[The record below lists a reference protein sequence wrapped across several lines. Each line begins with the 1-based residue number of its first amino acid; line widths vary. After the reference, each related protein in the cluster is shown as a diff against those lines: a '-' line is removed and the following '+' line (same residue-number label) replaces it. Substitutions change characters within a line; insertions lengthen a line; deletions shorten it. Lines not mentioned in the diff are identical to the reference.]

1 MENKMKKF
9 LPIIALL
16 LIITGCSTV
25 SESPT
30 VQLNVIETWTGYAKG
45 RGGDCSDAEV
55 QVNVLDDYSII
66 GTAQVTD
73 FNMVIQLKGQLSGDG
88 ELRATG
94 FGAGGVAVS
103 YKGNFNGGSA
113 SGTWISSRPG
123 CDGTWELAKK

>member
-1 MENKMKKF
+1 MKKF

-16 LIITGCSTV
+16 LIVTGCSTV
-25 SESPT
+25 TESPT
-30 VQLNVIETWTGYAKG
+30 AQLNVIETWTGYAKG

-55 QVNVLDDYSII
+55 QVNVLDDYSIV
-66 GTAQVTD
+66 GTAVVTD
-73 FNMVIQLKGQLSGDG
+73 FAMIIKLKGQLSGDG

-103 YKGNFNGGSA
+103 YKGSFNGGSA
-113 SGTWISSRPG
+113 FGTWISSRPG

>member
-1 MENKMKKF
+1 MKKF
-9 LPIIALL
+9 LAVIALI
-16 LIITGCSTV
+16 LIFAGCSTV
-25 SESPT
+25 TESPTPT
-30 VQLNVIETWTGYAKG
+30 VQLNVLETWTGYAKG

-55 QVNVLDDYSII
+55 QVKVLEDYSII

-73 FNMVIQLKGQLSGDG
+73 FNMIIQLKGQLSGEG

-103 YKGNFNGGSA
+103 YKGNFNGSSA